1 MYSSPNSYDILTPLI
16 PSTEMLPRCK
26 CETQPP
32 TRQRSKVHSLS
43 LSPFTLSRKYPLPT
57 DYVKRFASNHTPSD
71 KGEEKNADANATTE
85 EEEEDEIMSDVSI
98 TDEED

>member
-1 MYSSPNSYDILTPLI
+1 MP
-16 PSTEMLPRCK
+16 PRCK

-43 LSPFTLSRKYPLPT
+43 LPSFTLLQKYLLPA
-57 DYVKRFASNHTPSD
+57 DYVKRYASHHTPSD
-71 KGEEKNADANATTE
+71 KGEEKMSDAKATTE

-98 TDEED
+98 TDEEDN